1 MLGSKFEQNKL
12 GRWLRMREM
21 PEEKNLG
28 EGDKERTI
36 GK

>member
-12 GRWLRMREM
+12 EGLLRMREM

-28 EGDKERTI
+28 KGGR
-36 GK
+36 

>member
-1 MLGSKFEQNKL
+1 MLGSKSELNKL

-28 EGDKERTI
+28 KGRR
-36 GK
+36 